1 MEDKNVFVNRIIIIL
16 YFMVAFIPNLG
27 AHEIVNTQWFYIAIL
42 NTFSLSYIFFKRKEY
57 DLITTSK
64 LVVSVFIGGFLF
76 LLISLVSI
84 TKSILVSES
93 IVTLSYLVLTIVA
106 LFVFY
111 VFVKESPKKY
121 FEFLCILI
129 AGVGLIE
136 SLQVVNYFVSNNNQ
150 IRSEE
155 LITSFKH
162 NYGNRNI
169 LAISIAMKFPFLFY
183 LFVKKD
189 KVMLKFLALMFLLFV
204 FTAILLIGTRT
215 AILGGAILLGMLLL
229 YLNLITKNY
238 KFVFLKQVLPLFLI
252 TVLSLF
258 ISLNFNKIHGGKL
271 NSFKDLVFTTSK
283 KNIIYKKKND
293 DNREQ
298 KNNKNKEVID
308 GSGREKY
315 WQAAIEDIKKNPLL
329 GIGLGNWKLMP
340 KEELIGTSSKKNYFY
355 PKRVH
360 NDFLQVFSE
369 VGFLGFLI
377 YVALYIVIFCFLL
390 KRIYN
395 NLKESKKEEA
405 FITVVLLASLLIYF
419 LDSFFNFP
427 HERTP
432 IQVFTFFILA
442 LVLAFTKQKIKLK
455 VNPFPSIVMLFLL
468 SSVFLIVSYKGYQA
482 SKTHKILYT
491 DFIGKD
497 FFKEK
502 YSISYDEMLN
512 ILPSF
517 PELDAYGRA
526 TPIMKAFFAYN
537 SKKKNKALQHLNEAI
552 KMGPYHA
559 EPLGVK
565 ALLYF
570 QDKDI
575 INKDSALYY
584 AQKAFDIQPS
594 KSQNFEILRRYY
606 ADSNDTINL
615 IKTLNIYTKVVPKDV
630 NAWIKKAEHL
640 YVYKKGYDRFI
651 EVIDSAYALNPN
663 DEKIKTYRKK
673 QSRFKKEDKELVV
686 ANNVLIEKHYNKGI
700 KFFNQK
706 KYKDARNQFHEVLKL
721 KANNMATLI
730 NLAVLE
736 RVCKNYTISIQHL
749 NKVINANYMKNGQP
763 EYNRGLC
770 YSKLGD
776 KDKAMQ
782 DFEVSRIKGYKSAQK
797 AIDQLKNN

>member
-27 AHEIVNTQWFYIAIL
+27 AHEIVNTQWFYIAVL
-42 NTFSLSYIFFKRKEY
+42 NVFSLGYIFFKRKEY
-57 DLITTSK
+57 DLLTTSK
-64 LVVSVFIGGFLF
+64 LAVSVFIGSFLF
-76 LLISLVSI
+76 LLISLLSI

-93 IVTLSYLVLTIVA
+93 VVTLSYLVLTIVA

-111 VFVKESPKKY
+111 VSVKQNPKKY
-121 FEFLCILI
+121 FEFLCLLI
-129 AGVGLIE
+129 ASIGTVE
-136 SLQVVNYFVSNNNQ
+136 SLQVVNYFVSHNNEMRTN
-150 IRSEE
+150 E
-155 LITSFKH
+155 LLTKLTH

-169 LAISIAMKFPFLFY
+169 LAISIAMKFPFIFY
-183 LFVKKD
+183 LYVKENRLFKY
-189 KVMLKFLALMFLLFV
+189 VLLVLLMLV
-204 FTAILLIGTRT
+204 FTALFLIGART
-215 AILGGAILLGMLLL
+215 AIFSSTFMFVMLLGYLFLVSNNYKKVIIKKTIPILLVG
-229 YLNLITKNY
+229 
-238 KFVFLKQVLPLFLI
+238 
-252 TVLSLF
+252 VLSLF
-258 ISLNFNKIHGGKL
+258 FSLNLNKINARQL
-271 NSFKDLVFTTSK
+271 NSFDDLVLTKNKKDLLYARNK
-283 KNIIYKKKND
+283 
-293 DNREQ
+293 EQ
-298 KNNKNKEVID
+298 KEADLIN

-315 WQAAIEDIKKNPLL
+315 WQAAIEDVKKSPLL

-340 KEELIGTSSKKNYFY
+340 KKELISTSSKKNYFY

-360 NDFLQVFSE
+360 NDFLQLFSE
-369 VGFLGFLI
+369 VGVLGFLI
-377 YVALYIVIFCFLL
+377 YITLYILMFCTLL
-390 KRIYN
+390 KRIFN
-395 NLKESKKEEA
+395 RFKESKKEEA
-405 FITVVLLASLLIYF
+405 FITVILLASLLIYF

-442 LVLAFTKQKIKLK
+442 LVLGLTNKKNNLKFNYLPFKI
-455 VNPFPSIVMLFLL
+455 
-468 SSVFLIVSYKGYQA
+468 VFLVLSLVFLAVSFKGYQA
-482 SKTHKILYT
+482 SKAHKILYT

-512 ILPSF
+512 ILPGF

-537 SKKKNKALQHLNEAI
+537 SKKKNKALQHLDEAI

-570 QDKDI
+570 QDKDL
-575 INKDSALYY
+575 INKDSALFY
-584 AQKAFDIQPS
+584 AKKAFEIQPS

-606 ADSNDTINL
+606 AGNNDTINL
-615 IKTLNIYTKVVPKDV
+615 MNTLNTYTRIVPKDV
-630 NAWIKKAEHL
+630 DAWIKKAEHL
-640 YVYKKGYDRFI
+640 YVYKKGYDRFL

-663 DEKIKTYRKK
+663 DEKIRVYRKK
-673 QSRFKKEDKELVV
+673 QSRFKKKDKELVV
-686 ANNVLIEKHYNKGI
+686 ANNVLIEKYYNKGI

-706 KYKDARNQFHEVLKL
+706 KYTEARKEFHEVLKL
-721 KANNMATLI
+721 KADNMATLI
-730 NLAVLE
+730 NLGVLE
-736 RVCKNYTISIQHL
+736 RVCKNYTVSIQHL
-749 NKVINANYMKNGQP
+749 TKVINGNFMKNGQP

-797 AIDQLKNN
+797 AIDKIKSN